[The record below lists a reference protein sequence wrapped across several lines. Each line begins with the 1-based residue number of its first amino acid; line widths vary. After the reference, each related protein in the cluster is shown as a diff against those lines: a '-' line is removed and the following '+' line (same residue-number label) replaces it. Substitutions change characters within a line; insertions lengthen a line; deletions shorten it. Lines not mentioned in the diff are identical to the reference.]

1 MVFVNGTENHTVTE
15 KSPLLPQADP
25 QQKLAYPLS
34 SKKKTFG
41 NIVISVVGAGVLGL
55 PYTFMRTGWLTGS
68 LVLVI
73 IGYACYYC
81 MMLLVST
88 RKKLDTEGR
97 VGRAVVDFT
106 VVLSQGGF
114 CVGYLIFIGEN
125 LASIL
130 SSFDSQSPKK
140 SPGVAYTGL
149 GLDQLV
155 TSNHNSSFLGLDW
168 GSKGTYVWLLFPLQV
183 GLAAIRSLTHLA
195 PFSIFADVANALA
208 MAVVM
213 KDDIVQIEGGL
224 RHVTASTGASSIPF
238 AIGVAIYAFE
248 GIPLV
253 LPLESVMKEKTKFGR
268 VMGFAMSWIAALY
281 ITFGLLGYLAFGNE
295 TEDIVTLNLGESWET
310 LVIQLG
316 LCVGLFFTYP
326 VMMHPVHE
334 VIERSNSARFA
345 DFMSLV
351 GSSACSILV
360 FILPALF
367 HLRVR
372 KDELSPYAKGLD
384 YFLITFGVT
393 FGIWGTISALLNIF

>member
-1 MVFVNGTENHTVTE
+1 
-15 KSPLLPQADP
+15 
-25 QQKLAYPLS
+25 
-34 SKKKTFG
+34 
-41 NIVISVVGAGVLGL
+41 
-55 PYTFMRTGWLTGS
+55 MRTGWLTGS

-97 VGRAVVDFT
+97 VGIATFSDVGFYAYGKVGRAVVDFT

-334 VIERSNSARFA
+334 VIERRFSPGQHSHVFRTLMVLFTAIFAATVPRFA